1 MTESAVQGPPPESMR
16 RPLHGLLLLD
26 KVMGATSQTAVSR
39 VKRSLGVRKAGHTGT
54 LDPLATGLLPI
65 CVGEAT
71 KFSHLLL
78 EAEKSY
84 EATIRLG
91 ITTTTGDLEGKTV
104 SVSPVDVDRPRVQ
117 DVLARFVGDLDQ
129 VPPMFSA
136 LKHQGRRLYELA
148 RQGITVPRATRRIH
162 VQELALVELDG
173 TTLRV
178 KVTCGK
184 GTYVRVL
191 AEDIGNALGCGASLA
206 ALRRTAVG
214 LFQVA
219 DAISLDQLEQ
229 LPAAAREACLL
240 CPDAPLAGLPRVDVD
255 AEQAHGLA
263 QGRPFQANPRGA
275 CGMVRLYEGASGR
288 FLGVGMR
295 GLGGM
300 IAPRRLMRVPGPHEC
315 LRKPE
320 VTE

>member
-1 MTESAVQGPPPESMR
+1 MTESVVQRPPAESVR
-16 RPLHGLLLLD
+16 RGHGLLLLD
-26 KVMGATSQTAVSR
+26 KAIGATSQTAVSR
-39 VKRSLGVRKAGHTGT
+39 VKWLLGARKAGHTGT

-78 EAEKSY
+78 ESEKSY

-91 ITTTTGDLEGKTV
+91 ITTTTGDLEGETI

-117 DVLARFVGDLDQ
+117 EALARFVGEIDQ

-136 LKHQGRRLYELA
+136 IKHQGRPLYKLA
-148 RQGITVPRATRRIH
+148 RQGITVPRVPRRIH
-162 VQELALVELDG
+162 VRELALMELDG
-173 TTLRV
+173 TTVRIS
-178 KVTCGK
+178 VTCGK

-214 LFQVA
+214 SFRVS
-219 DAISLDQLEQ
+219 DAISLDELEQ

-240 CPDAPLAGLPRVDVD
+240 CTDAPLAGLPRVDVD
-255 AEQAHGLA
+255 AEQAHGLI
-263 QGRPFQANPRGA
+263 QGRSFQSDPWAA
-275 CGMVRLYEGASGR
+275 SGMVRLYEGGSGC

-295 GLGGM
+295 ELGGR
-300 IAPRRLMRVPGPHEC
+300 IAPRRLVSRPAQH
-315 LRKPE
+315 
-320 VTE
+320 